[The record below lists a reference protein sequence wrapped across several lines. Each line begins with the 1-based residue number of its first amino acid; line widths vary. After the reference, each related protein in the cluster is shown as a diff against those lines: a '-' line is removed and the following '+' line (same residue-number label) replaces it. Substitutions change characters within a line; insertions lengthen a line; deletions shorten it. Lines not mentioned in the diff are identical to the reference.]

1 MHQGVFSKS
10 AGRRENCVAKTTHL
24 DCAGKAQRRQRFRV
38 VNQSA
43 TCFQSGVAL
52 RLPPQSKISHFENM
66 H

>member
-10 AGRRENCVAKTTHL
+10 AGRRENCVAKATHL
-24 DCAGKAQRRQRFRV
+24 DCAGKAQRRQRFRM

-43 TCFQSGVAL
+43 AFFQSGGAL
-52 RLPPQSKISHFENM
+52 RLPPQSKISHFEKT